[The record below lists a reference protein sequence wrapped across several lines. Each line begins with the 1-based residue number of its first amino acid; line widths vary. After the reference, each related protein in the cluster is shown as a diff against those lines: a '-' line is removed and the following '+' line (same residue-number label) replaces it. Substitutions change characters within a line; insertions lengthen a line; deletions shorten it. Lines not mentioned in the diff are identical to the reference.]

1 MFVSAKYPGD
11 AEDNKTTPERSAW
24 TTHVHFLSNYKSP
37 LIESASFDATV
48 LCLHSNDNSQ
58 YNVRLGNG
66 VWIGCNVKHRKLVLP
81 EFLNDQGYLFGG
93 NLLKWVD
100 ESAYITASLD
110 FPGNRLVTVSLS
122 EVNFKNPIQP
132 GELLCFDVQL
142 VRQGSTSATYTIEV
156 IGEKLAA
163 TDVPL
168 FVTKITFVNVAPD
181 GKPVPLTG

>member
-1 MFVSAKYPGD
+1 V
-11 AEDNKTTPERSAW
+11 E
-24 TTHVHFLSNYKSP
+24 
-37 LIESASFDATV
+37 
-48 LCLHSNDNSQ
+48 
-58 YNVRLGNG
+58 
-66 VWIGCNVKHRKLVLP
+66 HRKLVLP

-142 VRQGSTSATYTIEV
+142 VRRGNTSATYTIEV
-156 IGEKLAA
+156 IGEKLAGTKA
-163 TDVPL
+163 PL
-168 FVTKITFVNVAPD
+168 FVTKITFVNVAAD
-181 GKPVPLTG
+181 GQPVPLSGCGKNPKAEDGRSVSSVRPAT